1 MIAYNLNNIDRA
13 KELVELSEKYS
24 NYFPVDVRQKHYI
37 VDGKSILGV
46 MSMIGN
52 VVEVIPVMPNII
64 DEITKQ
70 KHFQFI
76 QDIQKLGRD

>member
-37 VDGKSILGV
+37 VDGKSLLGV

-52 VVEVIPVMPNII
+52 VVEVIPVMPNNI
-64 DEITKQ
+64 DETTKQ

>member
-1 MIAYNLNNIDRA
+1 MIAYNLKDIESA
-13 KELVELSEKYS
+13 KELVDLCEKYS
-24 NYFPVDVRQKHYI
+24 KYFLFDVRQKHYV
-37 VDGKSILGV
+37 VDGKSLLGV

-52 VVEVIPVMPNII
+52 VVEVIPVMPNTI

-76 QDIQKLGRD
+76 HDIQKLGRD

>member
-1 MIAYNLNNIDRA
+1 MIAFNLNNIDRA

-37 VDGKSILGV
+37 VDGRSLLGV
-46 MSMIGN
+46 MSMMGN
-52 VVEVIPVMPNII
+52 VVEIIPVLPEVI
-64 DEITKQ
+64 DESIKQ

-76 QDIQKLGRD
+76 QDIQKLGRG